1 MHGGKHLSTSGVPG
15 IYVQPSSFAEFRIV
29 SFSRSLNPLGETSL
43 ETYLEKNDETYASLF
58 LSVEKSPKSSPRWLN
73 GSCDASVRN
82 KPEVAAHHFFS
93 GEFAAI
99 IFVSGY
105 VSGDLIPTG
114 SKLFRF
120 MFSVRPVIVDVF
132 SVKLAILSLSPPT
145 RSRNQPLTSRKILLP
160 AKNVAH
166 GACGSVQFS
175 PSQLAG
181 TQANWALMA
190 ILTVQVYKH
199 QTQYPNEPRWI
210 KALVYLIF
218 LLEVAQTGVS
228 SHYAYSVL
236 SLSWGDPTIFV
247 RFLWSTLATPIFS
260 GLSSDDMDYRRKILR
275 AIVTFWLIDTVVC
288 DALIT
293 ISMIFILYQ
302 YRQQTPWKHTDTI
315 IVRLMANTLEN
326 GAITSTGALLN
337 PILFLA
343 YPENN
348 LNEIPYANVLLFT
361 LSMRRSQ
368 ESRRSTNL
376 SGENLDD
383 SHELQLRRS
392 HLQNPDERRPQKVHI
407 TTDVTSDA
415 LSDRDGDSKMGGV

>member
-1 MHGGKHLSTSGVPG
+1 MSQ
-15 IYVQPSSFAEFRIV
+15 YVLFTAPVV
-29 SFSRSLNPLGETSL
+29 S
-43 ETYLEKNDETYASLF
+43 K
-58 LSVEKSPKSSPRWLN
+58 
-73 GSCDASVRN
+73 
-82 KPEVAAHHFFS
+82 
-93 GEFAAI
+93 
-99 IFVSGY
+99 
-105 VSGDLIPTG
+105 
-114 SKLFRF
+114 
-120 MFSVRPVIVDVF
+120 
-132 SVKLAILSLSPPT
+132 
-145 RSRNQPLTSRKILLP
+145 KIHP
-160 AKNVAH
+160 I
-166 GACGSVQFS
+166 GSVQFN

-260 GLSSDDMDYRRKILR
+260 GLTALLVQLFFVWRIYRLKGQNLWARIVSGFIAIALTIWITDAKFSGTRAVADLHKFR

-337 PILFLA
+337 LILFLA

-361 LSMRRSQ
+361 LSMRRSR

-376 SGENLDD
+376 SGENLSN

-407 TTDVTSDA
+407 TTDVTNDA

>member
-1 MHGGKHLSTSGVPG
+1 MSQ
-15 IYVQPSSFAEFRIV
+15 YV
-29 SFSRSLNPLGETSL
+29 
-43 ETYLEKNDETYASLF
+43 LF
-58 LSVEKSPKSSPRWLN
+58 T
-73 GSCDASVRN
+73 A
-82 KPEVAAHHFFS
+82 
-93 GEFAAI
+93 
-99 IFVSGY
+99 
-105 VSGDLIPTG
+105 
-114 SKLFRF
+114 
-120 MFSVRPVIVDVF
+120 PV
-132 SVKLAILSLSPPT
+132 
-145 RSRNQPLTSRKILLP
+145 
-160 AKNVAH
+160 
-166 GACGSVQFS
+166 
-175 PSQLAG
+175 LAG

-199 QTQYPNEPRWI
+199 QTQYPNEPSWI

-218 LLEVAQTGVS
+218 LLEVAQTAVS

-236 SLSWGDPTIFV
+236 SVSWGDPTIFV

-260 GLSSDDMDYRRKILR
+260 GLTALLVQLFFVWRIYRLKGQNLWARIVSGFIAILAIVQALTIWITDAKFSGTRAVADLHKFR

-337 PILFLA
+337 LILFLA

-361 LSMRRSQ
+361 LSVQRSQ
-368 ESRRSTNL
+368 ESRRSTIP
-376 SGENLDD
+376 SGENLSH
-383 SHELQLRRS
+383 SHELQLRS
-392 HLQNPDERRPQKVHI
+392 HLQSPDERRPQKVHI

-415 LSDRDGDSKMGGV
+415 RSDRDSDSKMGGV